1 MSTRLSRLA
10 VVSSLLAVA
19 ACAGPTSSTDTT
31 DVRPETFAITN
42 PAASLGASA
51 VAARSI
57 GNFRVKPVPD
67 EHGEIHVVAG
77 DAVTVNASDY
87 RPSYPGVTL
96 YVIANWGDGG
106 GNERVG
112 CGPCRVTHVY
122 EAPGRYTLEMTVDDG
137 IVPPARAQSPVT
149 EVVTVVVTGVPEM
162 PGPGP
167 APLVVI
173 PGAPP
178 SATWTSISVACGP
191 LNTTVTMRV
200 TDPDNDSSL
209 FTVSLTSGTLTSAPT
224 GGPVPSGGTI
234 TINFTGTPGLSVLRV
249 DLVDSQGAPSLPITR
264 FGPSPTCGGQTLHI
278 LG

>member
-10 VVSSLLAVA
+10 VVSSLLALA

-42 PAASLGASA
+42 PAASLGTSTIG
-51 VAARSI
+51 ARSI
-57 GNFRVKPVPD
+57 GNFRVKPTPGED
-67 EHGEIHVVAG
+67 REIHVFTG
-77 DAVTVNASDY
+77 EAVTVNASDY
-87 RPSYPGVTL
+87 RSSYPGVTL
-96 YVIANWGDGG
+96 YLIANWGDGG

-112 CGPCRVTHVY
+112 CGPCRVSHSY
-122 EAPGRYTLEMTVDDG
+122 EAPGRYMLEMTIDDG
-137 IVPPARAQSPVT
+137 IVAPATALSPET
-149 EVVTVVVTGVPEM
+149 EVVTVVVTGQGEKPDPVP
-162 PGPGP
+162 P
-167 APLVVI
+167 AVVI
-173 PGAPP
+173 PGGRP
-178 SATWTSISVACGP
+178 SATWTSISIACGT
-191 LNTTVTMRV
+191 LNTTVRMRV

-209 FTVSLTSGTLTSAPT
+209 FTVFLTGGTLTSAPT

-264 FGPSPTCGGQTLHI
+264 YGPSPTCGGQTLHI